1 MNYHCAKRCL
11 ISLVFALVAQRCWCF
26 STVKMRTPEQRPQLA
41 LPRVIC
47 SPRRIKAVFGPLVK
61 NNLLVRDISGATI
74 SVPQSQGP
82 CGVRMGREK
91 NQSLSFFSRYDSC
104 YAQIEGS
111 KVVIPLQVQLR
122 GEDQWFRVN
131 ISCPLIKR
139 YSERT
144 PLIPTPLPGKCDTE
158 SALRVDCGHQTIS
171 SDACYKLGCCYDAH
185 DFICYY
191 RLNACSLDGHF
202 VFSVTATD
210 TDLPITPGSLIVK
223 DQPQCFPVV
232 TTPDT
237 AVFKIGVMDCGA
249 KMKVDGDVLIYEV
262 EVEELNTESKSKHS
276 AFSLQVLCEY
286 SAKDLKRAADL
297 RSLYAVINPPP
308 VVALGTIRVQMRIAT
323 DASFTSFFPEDQ
335 LPLNLPLREA
345 AYVEVSIAQPYPDHT
360 LSLRVRDCFAYPA
373 SRHSVW
379 TLLYDG
385 CPNPLDNTR
394 SSVPVDNQGKTS
406 SHSQVRRFDVKTFAF
421 LDPHTGHPSVEE
433 MYFYCWVEICTDDV
447 DCAQSCAI
455 ISSEGERQ
463 RRETMTESSQ
473 VHLVS
478 LGPLLLG
485 QNNTELEDNPCVK
498 QNIMFQ
504 VTVYTLS
511 GVGAALLLILLF
523 TVWSSITKCQK
534 TEMRQAC
541 DPQVD
546 DSCCESTFFHHH
558 Q

>member
-1 MNYHCAKRCL
+1 MNYHL
-11 ISLVFALVAQRCWCF
+11 ISLVFALAGQHCWCF
-26 STVKMRTPEQRPQLA
+26 STVPMKKTPEQKRARLA
-41 LPRVIC
+41 LPRVTC
-47 SPRRIKAVFGPLVK
+47 SARRIKAVFGPLVK
-61 NNLLVRDISGATI
+61 NNIHVTDMSGATVP
-74 SVPQSQGP
+74 VPQSEGP
-82 CGVRMGREK
+82 CGVRVGREK

-104 YAQIEGS
+104 YAQIESS
-111 KVVIPLQVQLR
+111 KVVIPLQVQLT

-144 PLIPTPLPGKCDTE
+144 PLNPTPLPGRCDTE
-158 SALRVDCGHQTIS
+158 RALRVDCGHQTIS
-171 SDACYKLGCCYDAH
+171 SDACYKLGCCYDAQ
-185 DFICYY
+185 DFTCYY

-202 VFSVTATD
+202 VFSVKATD
-210 TDLPITPGSLIVK
+210 TDPPITPSNLIVK

-249 KMKVDGDVLIYEV
+249 KMRVDGDVLIYEV
-262 EVEELNTESKSKHS
+262 EVEELNSERITEHS
-276 AFSLQVLCEY
+276 PFSLQVLCEY
-286 SAKDLKRAADL
+286 AASDLKRAADL
-297 RSLYAVINPPP
+297 LSLYAVTNPPP
-308 VVALGTIRVQMRIAT
+308 VVALGTIRVQMRVAT

-335 LPLNLPLREA
+335 LPLTLPLREA
-345 AYVEVSIAQPYPDHT
+345 AYVEVSIAQPSPDPT
-360 LSLRVRDCFAYPA
+360 LALRVWDCFAYPT

-385 CPNPLDNTR
+385 CPNPMDNMR

-406 SHSQVRRFDVKTFAF
+406 SHSQIRRFDVKTFAF
-421 LDPHTGHPSVEE
+421 VDPNTGHPSVEE

-455 ISSEGERQ
+455 ISSEGGRQ
-463 RRETMTESSQ
+463 RRETMSESDQ

-485 QNNTELEDNPCVK
+485 QNNSELEDNPCVK
-498 QNIMFQ
+498 QNTMFR

-523 TVWSSITKCQK
+523 TARSSIAKCQK
-534 TEMRQAC
+534 TEMQQAC
-541 DPQVD
+541 DAQVD
-546 DSCCESTFFHHH
+546 SEQC

>member
-144 PLIPTPLPGKCDTE
+144 PLIPTL
-158 SALRVDCGHQTIS
+158 
-171 SDACYKLGCCYDAH
+171 
-185 DFICYY
+185 
-191 RLNACSLDGHF
+191 
-202 VFSVTATD
+202 TATD

-546 DSCCESTFFHHH
+546 ESSGWLPHCGDGPWHPCALL
-558 Q
+558 

>member
-1 MNYHCAKRCL
+1 MNYQSAKRYW
-11 ISLVFALVAQRCWCF
+11 ISLVFAFMAQHCWCF
-26 STVKMRTPEQRPQLA
+26 SAVQVKETPEQRPPLA
-41 LPRVIC
+41 LPTVSC
-47 SPRRIKAVFGPLVK
+47 SARGIKAVFGPSVK
-61 NNLLVRDISGATI
+61 NNLHVRDLTGAKVP
-74 SVPQSQGP
+74 VPQSDGS

-91 NQSLSFFSRYDSC
+91 NKSLSFFSRYDSC

-111 KVVIPLQVQLR
+111 KVVIPLQVQLKR
-122 GEDQWFRVN
+122 EDQWFRVN

-144 PLIPTPLPGKCDTE
+144 RLIPTPLPGNCDTDR
-158 SALRVDCGHQTIS
+158 ALRVDCGHQTIS

-202 VFSVTATD
+202 VFSVKATD
-210 TDLPITPGSLIVK
+210 ADPPVTPSSLIIK

-232 TTPDT
+232 STQDT

-249 KMKVDGDVLIYEV
+249 KMKVDGDVLTYEV
-262 EVEELNTESKSKHS
+262 EVEEQHTESITKHS
-276 AFSLQVLCEY
+276 PFSLQVLCEY
-286 SAKDLKRAADL
+286 TSSDLKRAADL
-297 RSLYAVINPPP
+297 RSLHAVTNPPP
-308 VVALGTIRVQMRIAT
+308 VAALGTIRVQMRIAT
-323 DASFTSFFPEDQ
+323 DASFTSFFHEEQ
-335 LPLNLPLREA
+335 LPLTLPLRTA
-345 AYVEVSIAQPYPDHT
+345 AYVEVSIAQPSPDPI

-385 CPNPLDNTR
+385 CPNPLDNMR
-394 SSVPVDNQGKTS
+394 SSAPVDNQGKTT

-433 MYFYCWVEICTDDV
+433 MYFYCWVEICTDDA
-447 DCAQSCAI
+447 DCTQSCAI
-455 ISSEGERQ
+455 ISSEGER
-463 RRETMTESSQ
+463 RRRGTMSESNQ
-473 VHLVS
+473 VQLVS

-485 QNNTELEDNPCVK
+485 QNNTELEDNPCAK
-498 QNIMFQ
+498 QSTMFQ

-523 TVWSSITKCQK
+523 TVWSNITKCHK
-534 TEMRQAC
+534 TETETCDAQADREQC
-541 DPQVD
+541 Q
-546 DSCCESTFFHHH
+546 
-558 Q
+558 